1 MLTGLGCSTM
11 HGALEPL
18 DLNHIRSPRDL
29 THPVFR
35 FPGRF
40 HPPLVTY
47 LLNLHPDATLVGDPM
62 VGCGTVPVEAAA
74 AGKDGFYSDIDPL
87 SCLLARAKS
96 RAVDPTWL
104 VETISSL
111 AERAAS
117 VQHGGVRKRDAEAAM
132 ESLEDSTPFHAPP
145 NAFHWFDPYVI
156 VALCRILEDLSELR
170 TTERRREALLAVI
183 ASAIRRVSRADPHTI
198 SGLEVTRIRLEELAI
213 GLQFDVAA
221 EVKGRARLLARGY
234 RKLQRAPRIG
244 RVMVVETDVR
254 GYARACKECGMLPD
268 LIITS
273 PCYLSAIEYWR
284 RHKLEYCWLGLVEPE
299 DLPRMRRRF
308 LGMGTRE
315 PDTGGLPRRVRRL
328 HSRLL
333 MRGLTREAKALARYF
348 QDTATWIGQ
357 VAELLET
364 TGGTAYIVTGPNT
377 VRGER
382 VNTPEFLRQI
392 SEERGLSA
400 KTILRYAITNS
411 HMQYPTKGEKRI
423 KSETVLR
430 LCA

>member
-1 MLTGLGCSTM
+1 M

-18 DLNHIRSPRDL
+18 DFNEIRSPRDL

-74 AGKDGFYSDIDPL
+74 AGKNGFYSDIDPL
-87 SCLLARAKS
+87 ACLLARAKS

-104 VETISSL
+104 VETTSGL

-117 VQHGGVRKRDAEAAM
+117 VQNGEIRKRDAKEAM
-132 ESLEDSTPFHAPP
+132 ENLEDSTRFYAPP
-145 NAFHWFDPYVI
+145 NAFHWFDHYVI
-156 VALCRILEDLSELR
+156 VALCRVLVGLSELR
-170 TTERRREALLAVI
+170 TTERRREALLAVV
-183 ASAIRRVSRADPHTI
+183 ASAIRRVSRADPQTV
-198 SGLEVTRIRLEELAI
+198 SGLEVTRVRLEKLKL

-221 EVKGRARLLARGY
+221 EIEGRARLLARGY
-234 RKLQRAPRIG
+234 RGLQRAPCIG

-254 GYARACKECGMLPD
+254 GYARACKERGMLPD
-268 LIITS
+268 LIVTS

-308 LGMGTRE
+308 LGMGTGE
-315 PDTGGLPRRVRRL
+315 ADTAGLPRRIRRL
-328 HSRLL
+328 HSKLL
-333 MRGLTREAKALARYF
+333 MRGLTKEATALARYF

-357 VAELLET
+357 IAEILET
-364 TGGTAYIVTGPNT
+364 TGGTAYIVTGSNT

-382 VNTPEFLRQI
+382 VNTPEFLKQI
-392 SEERGLSA
+392 GEEQGLSTN
-400 KTILRYAITNS
+400 TILRYGITNS
-411 HMQYPTKGEKRI
+411 HMQYPTKGDNRI